1 MYHTLKFP
9 ERLVNAHLMLSLSLL
24 YHHQSSA
31 VFHAPIIKRRQCN
44 AMQKKRGKKKE
55 ICSQKCHQKAKRQSQ
70 CIAHSL
76 SSKKSLSII
85 HHDPSLF
92 VIRAM
97 PCYAL

>member
-44 AMQKKRGKKKE
+44 AMQKKKRKKKGNMLAE
-55 ICSQKCHQKAKRQSQ
+55 MPSKSQTPISMHR
-70 CIAHSL
+70 SL
-76 SSKKSLSII
+76 AVVKEKSFN
-85 HHDPSLF
+85 HPS
-92 VIRAM
+92 
-97 PCYAL
+97 